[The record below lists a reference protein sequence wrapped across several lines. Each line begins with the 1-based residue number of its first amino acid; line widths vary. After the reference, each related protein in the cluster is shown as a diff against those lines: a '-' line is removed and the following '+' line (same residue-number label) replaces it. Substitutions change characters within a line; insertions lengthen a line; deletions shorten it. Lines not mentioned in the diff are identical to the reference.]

1 MDPSNPQHAGMMAGE
16 DDRRREA
23 ARARRRNLLLLLD
36 GGASCAPDSAGTDT
50 VREGSAGD

>member
-1 MDPSNPQHAGMMAGE
+1 MDPSNPQHAAMMAGE

-36 GGASCAPDSAGTDT
+36 YGAMCAPDSAVTDT
-50 VREGSAGD
+50 VRDGGAGD